1 MGKNIDAISGN
12 GFIGTKV
19 KFANDEMVKMIEV
32 ENENELGI
40 TMLTNADD
48 YYTVLQFHV

>member
-1 MGKNIDAISGN
+1 MGINIDAIAGN
-12 GFIGTKV
+12 GFIGTKD
-19 KFANDEMVKMIEV
+19 KFVNDEMVKMIEG

>member
-1 MGKNIDAISGN
+1 MNIDAISGS
-12 GFIGTKV
+12 GFIGTKD
-19 KFANDEMVKMIEV
+19 KFAHDEMETMIDA